1 MRHKAKANSEHA
13 SQTASFF
20 LLVFQ
25 LSFVL
30 GLLANVVRRSR
41 QAQGHMLTWDRNNL
55 DMKDQRGT
63 H

>member
-1 MRHKAKANSEHA
+1 MRHKAKAKH
-13 SQTASFF
+13 QTASF
-20 LLVFQ
+20 LVFQ

-55 DMKDQRGT
+55 DMKDQGGT